1 MEIGI
6 KSDKIII
13 DPGIGFGKTVEN
25 NLTIVNRI
33 NAFRLLN
40 KPLLIGTS
48 RKSFIGKVLNKKVSK
63 RLTGT
68 ISSVCVSIIRGAHI
82 VRIHDVKALKQ
93 AVTMTDAIINEKL

>member
-6 KSDKIII
+6 KSDRIII

-25 NLTIVNRI
+25 NLEILNRLSI
-33 NAFRLLN
+33 FKSLR

-48 RKSFIGKVLNKKVSK
+48 RKSFIGKVLNKDVDK

-68 ISSVCVSIIRGAHI
+68 ISSVCASIIKGAHI
-82 VRIHDVKALKQ
+82 LRVHDVR
-93 AVTMTDAIINEKL
+93 AVKEAAILTHAIINEKY